1 MSESVVKKE
10 WRKAARK
17 AMRKAA
23 QEEAQRRY
31 GTAVPVFNY
40 RWEHVVAVVPVA
52 LRLAEMTGADEDI
65 VEAAAW
71 LHDIAKDKSR
81 NHPRAGA
88 KYARNFL
95 AKTDFPPEKIER
107 VAQAIAD
114 HMGLWR
120 ENPLLNLESQVLWDA
135 DKLTKIGLTAAFHWT
150 GMMLANGKPTTTADL
165 IKNGRKADWQDKT
178 VESMHTEPAQRAA
191 QQRLEALNRLWAA
204 LEAELTGTDLSE

>member
-1 MSESVVKKE
+1 MQQNIVKKE
-10 WRKAARK
+10 WRKAARR
-17 AMRKAA
+17 AMRKASL
-23 QEEAQRRY
+23 EEAQRRH
-31 GTAVPVFNY
+31 GTATPVFNY
-40 RWEHVVAVVPVA
+40 RWEHVAAVAKVA
-52 LRLAEMTGADEDI
+52 LRLAQMTGADPEI

-71 LHDIAKDKSR
+71 LHDIAKDKGH

-95 AKTDFPPEKIER
+95 TKTDFPPEKIEP

-150 GMMLANGKPTTTADL
+150 AMMLADGKLTTTADL
-165 IKNGRKADWQDKT
+165 IKNGRKPDWQDRT
-178 VESMHTEPAQRAA
+178 VNSMHTEPARRAA
-191 QQRLEALNRLWAA
+191 QQRLKAFNRLWAE
-204 LEAELTGTDLSE
+204 LEAELKGDDLAG